1 MLDGRSTVKR
11 YIFRQTLSTNRRRY
25 IDHCVFTLEMEFVMS
40 SSGIT
45 RFSIPCQ
52 MFEGEDGDRH
62 SCRWFLASVSVI

>member
-11 YIFRQTLSTNRRRY
+11 YIFRQTLSTNSL
-25 IDHCVFTLEMEFVMS
+25 DHCVFTLEMEIVMS

-62 SCRWFLASVSVI
+62 SCRLLLASVSVI